1 MAPAGADGAHGG
13 VVRAVTQDVQIRYL
27 ESIKKHLEDKQLR
40 LDDQVAIRECAV
52 RYWFNTN
59 DCSPFVVLD
68 SRLGQPLRGQVMYEN
83 YPQPHNHHHHSAEGE
98 RGAAGGAHRQQGTAA
113 AHRV

>member
-13 VVRAVTQDVQIRYL
+13 VVRAVTQGVQRGQCAVRQICNP

-40 LDDQVAIRECAV
+40 LDDQVAFRECAV

-59 DCSPFVVLD
+59 DCRPFVVLD
-68 SRLGQPLRGQVMYEN
+68 
-83 YPQPHNHHHHSAEGE
+83 
-98 RGAAGGAHRQQGTAA
+98 TAA
-113 AHRV
+113 AQPSPP